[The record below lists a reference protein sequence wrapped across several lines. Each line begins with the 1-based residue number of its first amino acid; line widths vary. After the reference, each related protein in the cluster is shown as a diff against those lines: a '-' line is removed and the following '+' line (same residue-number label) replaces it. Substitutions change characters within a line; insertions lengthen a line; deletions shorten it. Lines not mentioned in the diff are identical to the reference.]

1 MNGVGGE
8 PIWQMKCLI
17 CGGEIGEAL
26 DSYDIIY
33 YHLYNLNFELFMYGL
48 PMPNK
53 YILYEPFIFIFIFNV
68 VHLILFSCQLSVSIF
83 VALLVFFF

>member
-26 DSYDIIY
+26 DNYDIMY
-33 YHLYNLNFELFMYGL
+33 YHLYNLNFEFFMYGL
-48 PMPNK
+48 PMHNK
-53 YILYEPFIFIFIFNV
+53 YILYEPFIFFFFNV
-68 VHLILFSCQLSVSIF
+68 IHFILFSCQ
-83 VALLVFFF
+83 

>member
-26 DSYDIIY
+26 DNYDIIY
-33 YHLYNLNFELFMYGL
+33 YHLYNLNFELFMYGCL
-48 PMPNK
+48 CPINTFCMS
-53 YILYEPFIFIFIFNV
+53 
-68 VHLILFSCQLSVSIF
+68 HS
-83 VALLVFFF
+83 FFFFFKCRTFNFVFLSIEC